1 MQTDFVQFGLLHL
14 LIIALVPV
22 FAFALSRG
30 PRWTRIPL
38 GVFLMIN
45 EIIWY
50 AYKLR
55 TEGWRFPEG
64 MPIQLCDLTLWL
76 TVVSLLTLN
85 QWVFEAAYF
94 LGVAG
99 AGMAIIQPELWAPM
113 ASYPTIYFFL
123 AHGGIVASVLFLIW
137 GNIVRPT
144 AGCLKRVLIML
155 NGYAA
160 LVGTFNA
167 IFHTN
172 YMFLCRKPQVA
183 SLLDF
188 FGPWPLYI
196 LAGEAIAMLLFA
208 LLYLPFRK
216 EKPLSTSC

>member
-1 MQTDFVQFGLLHL
+1 MHTDFVQFGALHF
-14 LIIALVPV
+14 LIMAAVPAL
-22 FAFALSRG
+22 AYALSRG
-30 PRWTRIPL
+30 PQWLRIPM
-38 GVFLMIN
+38 GVFLIIN
-45 EIIWY
+45 ELVWY
-50 AYKLR
+50 GYKLR

-76 TVVSLLTLN
+76 TVFALLTLN
-85 QWVFEAAYF
+85 QWVVEAAYF
-94 LGVAG
+94 LGIAG
-99 AGMAIIQPELWAPM
+99 AGMAIVQPELWAPI
-113 ASYPTIYFFL
+113 ASYPSIYFFV

-137 GNIVRPT
+137 GKIARPT
-144 AGCLKRVLIML
+144 PGCLKRVLIML

-167 IFHTN
+167 VFHTN

-188 FGPWPLYI
+188 FGPWPVYI
-196 LAGEAIAMLLFA
+196 IAGEAVAMVLFG

-216 EKPLSTSC
+216 RVA

>member
-1 MQTDFVQFGLLHL
+1 MQTDFVQFGPLHL
-14 LIIALVPV
+14 LIIAAVPAL
-22 FAFALSRG
+22 AFALSRA
-30 PRWTRIPL
+30 PHWFRIPL
-38 GVFLMIN
+38 GIFLMIN
-45 EIIWY
+45 EFVWY

-64 MPIQLCDLTLWL
+64 LPIQLCDLTLWL
-76 TVVSLLTLN
+76 TVFALLTLN

-113 ASYPTIYFFL
+113 ASYPTMYFFV
-123 AHGGIVASVLFLIW
+123 AHGGIVIAVLSLIW
-137 GNIVRPT
+137 ANLARPT

-188 FGPWPLYI
+188 FGPWPFYI

-216 EKPLSTSC
+216 SPHPQIA